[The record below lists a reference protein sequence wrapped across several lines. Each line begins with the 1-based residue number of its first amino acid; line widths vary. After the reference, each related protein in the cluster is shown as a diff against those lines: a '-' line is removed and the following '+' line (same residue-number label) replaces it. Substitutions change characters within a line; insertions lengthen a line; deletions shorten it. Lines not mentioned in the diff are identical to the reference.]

1 MKRKFNIGDFVKITG
16 RFKSNITGFK
26 DTIKEGVEVNWENS
40 ESFNGVCGFIV
51 DYYKP
56 RNTYQVITNEKDGIY
71 LGMYS
76 ARELTKITEEEHN
89 EYYNPKPKPV
99 IEVSKFKVGDKVRFV
114 DSDSPGNGVQLNWAK
129 EIFKMGVV
137 GTVIEVSKI
146 NNSNVKLDSSEDFWV
161 NSNQFELVTEDA
173 TSLPEEYIVECD
185 KYSIEISD
193 EVLSHYYGASPTS
206 FGWIYLICSKRINYG
221 KFKDIGNIHVSFNR
235 EDRFEDIHAELK
247 SLPKIDYKDWLKL
260 KDVEIKQEVKQEN
273 KMNKQKFVVSGCES
287 LREAFAKEVGVELYS
302 SETLTDYK
310 YLTPTED
317 NTRLQGSGGGFSDD
331 LMFELPKDWNV
342 AVAYAKEYFKKESP
356 FKIGDW
362 VINEEQGIPYQ
373 IKEIDKDGWCN
384 GEVDGDGWNPIKLRK
399 ATPEE
404 IEKASTKTLNFGDV
418 EFTIK
423 KGDNFATTPFG
434 KVTREEIRDAIEY
447 ITNPPKLT
455 GYPLSIHVGSK
466 YSNIGDEKNSFQIG
480 FGCKAG
486 KLSELEAILK
496 AFD

>member
-1 MKRKFNIGDFVKITG
+1 MKRKFNVGDFVKITG
-16 RFKSNITGFK
+16 KFKSNITGVQ
-26 DTIKEGVEVNWENS
+26 DTIKEGVEVNWKNS

-51 DYYKP
+51 DYHEP
-56 RNTYQVITNEKDGIY
+56 RNTYQVNTKEKNGIY

-89 EYYNPKPKPV
+89 EYYNPKPV
-99 IEVSKFKVGDKVRFV
+99 EKVGK
-114 DSDSPGNGVQLNWAK
+114 
-129 EIFKMGVV
+129 
-137 GTVIEVSKI
+137 
-146 NNSNVKLDSSEDFWV
+146 
-161 NSNQFELVTEDA
+161 FELVTED
-173 TSLPEEYIVECD
+173 TISLPEEYIVVCN
-185 KYSIEISD
+185 KPSREISD
-193 EVLSHYYGASPTS
+193 EVLIHYYGASPTS
-206 FGWIYLICSKRINYG
+206 FGWQYLICSKRINYG
-221 KFKDIGNIHVSFNR
+221 KFKDIDNIPVSFNR
-235 EDRFEDIHAELK
+235 EDRFENIYAELK
-247 SLPKIDYKDWLKL
+247 SLPIIKYEDWVKL
-260 KDVEIKQEVKQEN
+260 KNVEIKQEVKQEN

-302 SETLTDYK
+302 FDTLTDYT
-310 YLTPTED
+310 YLIPSEVKE
-317 NTRLQGSGGGFSDD
+317 NTLCGYKTSFTNGKN
-331 LMFELPKDWNV
+331 FELPKDWNV

-404 IEKASTKTLNFGDV
+404 IEKVSTKTLNFGKV
-418 EFTIK
+418 AFTIK
-423 KGDNFATTPFG
+423 KGNNFATTIYG
-434 KVTREEIRDAIEY
+434 EVTKKQIQDAIEY
-447 ITNPPKLT
+447 IKNPPRLT
-455 GYPLSIHVGSK
+455 GYPLSIHVGSN
-466 YSNIGDEKNSFQIG
+466 YNNIGDENNSFQIG